1 MFIRSVSRNFLSR
14 QSLRFSHHVNN
25 PFHGHPKAD
34 PRCAE
39 ILGFTEEVHDSLVSA
54 FHVGRS
60 LDLQKVGALFAG
72 PTTSTGSNFVKV
84 VTNEAEKKA
93 FDVYRYGSVVFYNT
107 PREEQ
112 RETTAKLLALEVDSA
127 SAPYQMEGY
136 DNYDTLL
143 EVQVDKKKVEEYGLN
158 QLGLESWYAAGSLLA
173 RNCALQFYD
182 AALDRVIDGIF
193 TLNEDELKGHVSYI
207 TNSVNSINV
216 FEDQKFEVPA
226 SNTIYASMKLD
237 LQPEALYS
245 EFHFKQ
251 AVLRNQYKITGAP
264 ELEGTVA

>member
-1 MFIRSVSRNFLSR
+1 MFHRSIVSRRFLTR
-14 QSLRFSHHVNN
+14 LSHHSSHND
-25 PFHGHPKAD
+25 PFHGHPRAH

-39 ILGFTEEVHDSLVSA
+39 ILGFTQEVRESLVSA

-60 LDLQKVGALFAG
+60 LDLAKVGALFQG
-72 PTTSTGSNFVKV
+72 PSTTTGSDFVKV
-84 VTNEAEKKA
+84 VTNENEKKA
-93 FDVYRYGSVVFYNT
+93 FDVYRFGSVVFYNT

-112 RETTAKLLALEVDSA
+112 RETTAKLLALEVDAA

-143 EVQVDKKKVEEYGLN
+143 EVYVDKSKVEQYGLN
-158 QLGLESWYAAGSLLA
+158 NLGLESWSAAGALLA
-173 RNCALQFYD
+173 RTCALQFYD

-193 TLNEDELKGHVSYI
+193 TINEDELKGHVSYI

-216 FEDQKFEVPA
+216 FEDPKFTVPS
-226 SNTIYASMKLD
+226 SNAIYTSMKQD
-237 LQPEALYS
+237 LKPDALYS

-264 ELEGTVA
+264 ELQGTVA